1 MKLKERIA
9 IVTGGSQGFGK
20 AMAEEL
26 AKEGAHVIVVN
37 RTAEKGIETARE
49 INSKGGKASAI
60 ACDVSKMGDVE
71 NLVDRVKGEFQRIDI
86 LINNAG
92 VWAGGALDTNSY
104 DDIAKVLMVNTL
116 GVIYATRAVLPLMKK
131 QGFGKII
138 NIGSTNGIETK
149 PDRSVYIASKW
160 AITGFTGALRK
171 ELEQFNISVMG
182 INPGLMSTNLHK
194 NGGVERDYTCAMD
207 PVEVSKVIQFA
218 VDMKDIV
225 IENIT
230 FRNLHCELN

>member
-1 MKLKERIA
+1 MKNEKKVILI
-9 IVTGGSQGFGK
+9 TGGSQGLGK
-20 AMAEEL
+20 EIAKTLYKDNLVVVLSNDKKSLEETMAEL
-26 AKEGAHVIVVN
+26 SIEGFYADVTNPVDL
-37 RTAEKGIETARE
+37 E
-49 INSKGGKASAI
+49 SA
-60 ACDVSKMGDVE
+60 VSKVNEKLG
-71 NLVDRVKGEFQRIDI
+71 KIDI

>member
-1 MKLKERIA
+1 MKNEKKVILI
-9 IVTGGSQGFGK
+9 TGGSQGLGKEIAKTLYKDNLVVVLSNDKKSLEETMAELSIEGFYADVTNPVDLESAVSKVKEKFGK
-20 AMAEEL
+20 
-26 AKEGAHVIVVN
+26 
-37 RTAEKGIETARE
+37 
-49 INSKGGKASAI
+49 
-60 ACDVSKMGDVE
+60 
-71 NLVDRVKGEFQRIDI
+71 IDI